1 MQRFPWKRGQ
11 TFYSIALAYVQYVK
25 KFSNATFLFDGYENE
40 LSTKHV
46 AHLIRS
52 KGVIGPEVLF
62 DGSMLLKSKKDH
74 FLTNENNKQ
83 KFIYF
88 LSEKL
93 QSQGV
98 QTLHSKGDADL
109 CIALTGV
116 KKAKC
121 CHTCHWRGHRHSGI
135 ALSSC

>member
-11 TFYSIALAYVQYVK
+11 TFNSIALSYVQYVK
-25 KFSNATFLFDGYENE
+25 KFLNATVVFDGYENE

-46 AHLIRS
+46 AHLRRS

-62 DGSMLLKSKKDH
+62 NGSMLLKSKKDH
-74 FLTNENNKQ
+74 FLANENNKQ

-93 QSQGV
+93 QSQGTDITF
-98 QTLHSKGDADL
+98 Q
-109 CIALTGV
+109 
-116 KKAKC
+116 
-121 CHTCHWRGHRHSGI
+121 RGR
-135 ALSSC
+135 